1 MFKVNWLWLDGNM
14 IHAKATND
22 KKLKLKERRMFSGA
36 VTYSMIQDD
45 HLPFYNLGIRFGLLI
60 RIEKY
65 LMNWVFLENNDDL
78 WSNQCFQENLTHDRK
93 SFSISVAHT
102 KRSLQYTI
110 FFDSTSHHLN
120 DCKAIFSQTML
131 QRCIILPS
139 NRWQS
144 NLKDENYLVETFEIW
159 VILESQFSNPNCF
172 S

>member
-1 MFKVNWLWLDGNM
+1 M
-14 IHAKATND
+14 IHAKAAKD
-22 KKLKLKERRMFSGA
+22 KKLKLKERPMFGGA

-45 HLPFYNLGIRFGLLI
+45 HLPFYNLGIRFRLLI

-65 LMNWVFLENNDDL
+65 LMNWIFLENNDDL

-120 DCKAIFSQTML
+120 DCEAIFSQTML
-131 QRCIILPS
+131 QRCTILPS
-139 NRWQS
+139 SRWLS
-144 NLKDENYLVETFEIW
+144 NLKDENYLVEKSEIW
-159 VILESQFSNPNCF
+159 VILECHFSNPYCF